1 MLFAYGEKLQCSV
14 LLCGMLPFLSFLFG
28 AVMKG
33 ERQRWGQVEDRAV
46 KAVPEAVC
54 LSRQCDCPP
63 DHAAGG

>member
-1 MLFAYGEKLQCSV
+1 
-14 LLCGMLPFLSFLFG
+14 
-28 AVMKG
+28 MKG
-33 ERQRWGQVEDRAV
+33 EQQRWGQVEDRAV